1 MNNHREYSDEYKD
14 KDINILIL
22 LIGIAMVIASIY
34 LVL

>member
-1 MNNHREYSDEYKD
+1 MNNHKEYNDEYKD

-22 LIGIAMVIASIY
+22 LIGAAMVIASIY